1 MKSKAVTRQR
11 WQFDFYNQWP
21 DLFRK
26 ANWYDFSIIK
36 IEGEYAGYSDSI
48 EVCFGLLGFALII
61 TYRRSFDF
69 IDELDERVKILD
81 ALKSE
86 HPGMKI
92 EDPFG
97 ELDKIGD
104 DRV

>member
-1 MKSKAVTRQR
+1 MRSKAVTRQR

-26 ANWYDFSIIK
+26 MNWYDFTIIK

-48 EVCFGLLGFALII
+48 ETRLGLLGFTLMI
-61 TYRRSFDF
+61 TYSRSFDF
-69 IDELDERVKILD
+69 IDKLDERVKIIN

-86 HPGMKI
+86 HPGVKV

-97 ELDKIGD
+97 ELDKLND
-104 DRV
+104 DV